1 MRVPDYILTAQ
12 TNLLRTKA
20 RTILTILAFVVGTST
35 LAMTVALSE
44 GLHAEINSQLSSNEV
59 TPNEISVSKP
69 SGTQETSSGVLYYT
83 SPTNT
88 DSSGNPMLGTKDLE
102 KIKGIPGVQNA
113 YPSYGELPIDYIQYG
128 TQPKYQLGNALSA
141 YPGITWQLSAGGFPT
156 TQQQNGIIVPY
167 PFVEAFG
174 VQSASDLIGK
184 TATIQATNKL
194 TKQSKTYS
202 VTITGVLTDSVH
214 VPDAIISQSLAT
226 SIAQFQGQS
235 SSQYGGIVVVT
246 AANKSSDTTG
256 GIKRELLNDGYAG
269 ITYDN
274 VLVRF
279 SRTLRIVKYGL
290 GGFSCIVILT
300 ASIGIINTLLMSV
313 FERTAEIGLLKALGM
328 RRRGITAL
336 FLLEA
341 ASIGFWS
348 GLIGVAG
355 SELFGTIANPVLS
368 RTIFKG
374 FGGSAVL
381 SFPVSYMVAI
391 VGGALLI
398 GLLAGAIPAIRA
410 GRLDPIE
417 ALRRE

>member
-12 TNLLRTKA
+12 TNLLRTKT
-20 RTILTILAFVVGTST
+20 RTILTILAFVVGTGT

-44 GLHAEINSQLSSNEV
+44 GLHSQVNAQLSANEV

-69 SGTQETSSGVLYYT
+69 SGTQETRSGVLYYT
-83 SPTNT
+83 VAAST
-88 DSSGNPMLGTKDLE
+88 DSSGNPLLNTKDLE
-102 KIKGIPGVQNA
+102 KIKAIPGVQNA
-113 YPSYGELPIDYIQYG
+113 YPSYGELPLDYIQYG
-128 TQPKYQLGNALSA
+128 AQPKYQLPTALSA
-141 YPGITWQLSAGGFPT
+141 FPGITWQLAAGSFPT
-156 TQQQNGIIVPY
+156 AQQRNGIMVPY

-174 VQSASDLIGK
+174 VQNASDLIGK
-184 TATIQATNKL
+184 TATIQVTNKL

-202 VTITGVLTDSVH
+202 VTITGVLADSIH
-214 VPDAIISQSLAT
+214 VPDAIIAQPLAT

-235 SSQYGGIVVVT
+235 VSQFGGIVVVT
-246 AANKSSDTTG
+246 AANSSDTAG
-256 GIKRELLNDGYAG
+256 QIKRDLSQDGYAA

-279 SRTLRIVKYGL
+279 SKTLRIVKYGL
-290 GGFSCIVILT
+290 GGFACIVMLT

-336 FLLEA
+336 YLLEA

-348 GLIGVAG
+348 GMIGVVGAMVCG
-355 SELFGTIANPVLS
+355 IVANPVLGK
-368 RTIFKG
+368 TLFKG
-374 FGGSAVL
+374 AGESSVL
-381 SFPVSYMVAI
+381 SYPLPYMAAI
-391 VGGALLI
+391 VGGAMVI
-398 GLLAGAIPAIRA
+398 GLLAGTLPAIRA
-410 GRLDPIE
+410 GRLNPID